1 MGALAERMERS
12 RQMTGSDGRYDKP
25 IIKKKKTLAA
35 IQPVKMNIS
44 SYNPLPVIERSPQD
58 IAAERNFQKLL
69 RESEDKKNRLEGLET
84 LLGRKA

>member
-1 MGALAERMERS
+1 
-12 RQMTGSDGRYDKP
+12 
-25 IIKKKKTLAA
+25 
-35 IQPVKMNIS
+35 MNIS
-44 SYNPLPVIERSPQD
+44 SYSPLPVIERSPQD